1 MGNEISTIGGAV
13 ATAATS
19 VAAGVTFGQ
28 VDALNN
34 AVEECAKYTANK
46 AEQTLVRH
54 AGETIGSAVGVAGV
68 AVAAGVCCGQVDILN
83 NAVVATAKHTAKA
96 GSAAGQKYVET
107 ANDWAD
113 GMPGVGH
120 AKGAIHYLS
129 GDKEGG
135 DKAMKA
141 ASRTT
146 GVVLGGLAGAVGGP
160 AGVVAGG
167 IAGGAAMDGV
177 TTGVESAIKNEY
189 SPNGQIQG
197 WTNFVNG
204 CSEGKAQAVI
214 GGVVTLAITPAFD
227 ALTAHGAYGGDA
239 KIKSQGYEVVKNPG
253 YVKPTPKIPTALR
266 PLVPSARKKP
276 WDWSPADEEDE
287 EDEARGGKRR
297 IK

>member
-34 AVEECAKYTANK
+34 AVIATAN
-46 AEQTLVRH
+46 
-54 AGETIGSAVGVAGV
+54 
-68 AVAAGVCCGQVDILN
+68 
-83 NAVVATAKHTAKA
+83 HTVKA
-96 GSAAGQKYVET
+96 GSATGPKLWET
-107 ANDWAD
+107 TKDLAD

-120 AKGAIHYLS
+120 AIGGIHYAC

-135 DKAMKA
+135 DKVMKA

-177 TTGVESAIKNEY
+177 TTGVESAIKKEY
-189 SPNGQIQG
+189 SPNGQVQG

-204 CSEGKAQAVI
+204 CSEGNAQAVI
-214 GGVVTLAITPAFD
+214 GGVVNVAITPAFD
-227 ALTAHGAYGGDA
+227 ALTAHGAYGGKA
-239 KIKSQGYEVVKNPG
+239 KIKSQGYERVKNPG
-253 YVKPTPKIPTALR
+253 YPDPKHYRYHVTPKLPPAVADALR
-266 PLVPSARKKP
+266 PFKPSVRRTP
-276 WDWSPADEEDE
+276 WDWSPAGGDDRMEPESDE

>member
-54 AGETIGSAVGVAGV
+54 AGETIGSAVGVAGT
-68 AVAAGVCCGQVDILN
+68 AVVAGVTLGQFDCLN
-83 NAVVATAKHTAKA
+83 QAVVATAKHTAKS
-96 GSAAGQKYVET
+96 GSATGPKFLET
-107 ANDWAD
+107 ANDMAD

-120 AKGAIHYLS
+120 AKGAIHYIA

-189 SPNGQIQG
+189 TPNGQVQG

-204 CSEGKAQAVI
+204 CSEGNAQAVI

-227 ALTAHGAYGGDA
+227 ALTAHGAYGRDA
-239 KIKSQGYEVVKNPG
+239 KIKSQGYEVVPKNPD
-253 YVKPTPKIPTALR
+253 VKPIIPTALR
-266 PLVPSARKKP
+266 PLVPSIRKKP

-287 EDEARGGKRR
+287 EDEARGGQRR